1 MSSSSSL
8 SSSSSGSNGSITDVN
23 PSGDRAAHELA
34 KLREDCHQVELQTAK
49 FFQAVRDV
57 PVVSGSDGK
66 SKRIPKRDRKERVLD
81 LSSQFY
87 SIANGLHNA
96 CSKQAEQATRVLH
109 SSKKHADPSK
119 PKRPLTSYLIY
130 ANEHRQQL
138 RDERP
143 EEKSAARMARMGEM
157 WRKLTDDEKRPYQG
171 KARVG
176 EDLYREHLIKWS
188 KDNGIPITTPNTSS
202 SSSSSGKPGKKP
214 SAGQK
219 TKGSGRAKASTTSSV
234 SAPNTKKK
242 AKTGTKRPRVE
253 SVATNMADSGSTAVT
268 VSA

>member
-1 MSSSSSL
+1 MRTESHDSYYHHSFNKSMPSSSSL
-8 SSSSSGSNGSITDVN
+8 SSSSAGSNGSITDAN

-109 SSKKHADPSK
+109 SS
-119 PKRPLTSYLIY
+119 
-130 ANEHRQQL
+130 E
-138 RDERP
+138 
-143 EEKSAARMARMGEM
+143 ARG
-157 WRKLTDDEKRPYQG
+157 
-171 KARVG
+171 
-176 EDLYREHLIKWS
+176 
-188 KDNGIPITTPNTSS
+188 PIQT
-202 SSSSSGKPGKKP
+202 
-214 SAGQK
+214 
-219 TKGSGRAKASTTSSV
+219 KASFDKLCDLRQR
-234 SAPNTKKK
+234 APPTI
-242 AKTGTKRPRVE
+242 AKRAPGRDV
-253 SVATNMADSGSTAVT
+253 G
-268 VSA
+268 